1 MKYLFI
7 MLLFACSC
15 VIIPPKIEL
24 TGEKT
29 MIERQITGEYR
40 ELEDDAWVVS
50 SARTNVQK
58 EKSGTAV
65 SFSDEEILSAQNIRS
80 MNEERIR
87 RYKDESAIGEGRDG
101 NLKYR
106 SISVYEKDSRKKT
119 ELLSIIE
126 TENNA
131 RKKIILYYAAKT
143 KRSENEE
150 RISFAAEQREKAR
163 RGDVL
168 ETADG
173 KWVTKK

>member
-1 MKYLFI
+1 MKYIFI
-7 MLLFACSC
+7 TVLLTCSC

-29 MIERQITGEYR
+29 MIERQISGEYR
-40 ELEDDAWVVS
+40 ELEDDAWVIS

-58 EKSGTAV
+58 EKSENSV

-87 RYKDESAIGEGRDG
+87 RYKDESAVGEGRDG

-106 SISVYEKDSRKKT
+106 TVSVYDKDQRKKT
-119 ELLSIIE
+119 ELLAIIE

-131 RKKIILYYAAKT
+131 RKKIILHYAFKS
-143 KRSENEE
+143 KRSETEE
-150 RISFAAEQREKAR
+150 RNNFAADMREKAK
-163 RGDVL
+163 RGDLV
-168 ETADG
+168 ENSDG

>member
-1 MKYLFI
+1 MKYILI
-7 MLLFACSC
+7 TVLMACSC

-29 MIERQITGEYR
+29 MIERQISGDYR

-106 SISVYEKDSRKKT
+106 TVSVYEKDTRKKN

-126 TENNA
+126 TENSA
-131 RKKIILYYAAKT
+131 RKKIILHYAAKT
-143 KRSENEE
+143 KKTETEE
-150 RISFAAEQREKAR
+150 RANFAAEQKEKAK
-163 RGDVL
+163 RGDL
-168 ETADG
+168 IENADG
-173 KWVTKK
+173 KWVIKK